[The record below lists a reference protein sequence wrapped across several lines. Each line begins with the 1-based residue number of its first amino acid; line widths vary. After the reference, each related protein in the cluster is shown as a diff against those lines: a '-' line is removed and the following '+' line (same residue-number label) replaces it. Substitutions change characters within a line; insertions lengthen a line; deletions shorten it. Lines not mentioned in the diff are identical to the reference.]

1 MVVISRASSI
11 KYFLPAR
18 TAKPP
23 SKDCVQ
29 IAIQVFLS
37 SAVRLLASLDF
48 RKRKRNHG
56 APPALAHLF
65 GPASHRIP
73 PRVCH
78 AGQRKEAEMD
88 EPKCCGCCAPVRLG
102 LTIYVSIFLALSVLG
117 LYHYAPL
124 PNATFGATF
133 VMDKIMDDAKKF
145 CASEDACDAVCD
157 GNMEDLASPLRAGY
171 AMAFIL
177 QLTNIG
183 MFSLGVGAWPA
194 QGLPPQT
201 SLSQFA
207 PLPVCSRR
215 MQTRCQTAQGLHC
228 RPPYGH
234 VLVPHPAHRP
244 EHG

>member
-1 MVVISRASSI
+1 MPYTATLI

-29 IAIQVFLS
+29 IAIQLFLARRPLTCFPRFPQNQTQS
-37 SAVRLLASLDF
+37 WR
-48 RKRKRNHG
+48 
-56 APPALAHLF
+56 PPSALAPCLAQRRTEF
-65 GPASHRIP
+65 PL
-73 PRVCH
+73 VC
-78 AGQRKEAEMD
+78 AMQATRNEAKMN
-88 EPKCCGCCAPVRLG
+88 EPKCCGCCAPVRVG

-124 PNATFGATF
+124 PNATFGLTF
-133 VMDKIMDDAKKF
+133 IMDEVVDDAKKF

-157 GNMEDLASPLRAGY
+157 GNMEDLASPRRAGQ
-171 AMAFIL
+171 MISFTL
-177 QLTNIG
+177 HLTNIG
-183 MFSLGVGAWPA
+183 MFILSVGVWPA
-194 QGLPPQT
+194 EGWPPQK

-228 RPPYGH
+228 RPPHGH
-234 VLVPHPAHRP
+234 VLVPHPGHRP